1 MIVLVMNLFYTK
13 INSFLKKIKSSVSG
27 FTLLEMVIV
36 ISIMAIITAVTIGYN
51 RGSDDRLVLFSNQ
64 AKVVGVLQRAK
75 SFALQKKEGDD
86 GGLVCAFGV
95 HFEKPRTMIIFRDE
109 ASTPN
114 NGFCKDGF
122 SSMSYDEG
130 EKIEEI
136 ELDVDIEFS
145 SLSCGKDSCDVLFS
159 TPYLD
164 VSGAGTIGLG
174 VVDGEE
180 VAEVE
185 VGSGAQVYS
194 K

>member
-13 INSFLKKIKSSVSG
+13 LNSFLKKIKSSISG

-36 ISIMAIITAVTIGYN
+36 ISIMAIITAVTVGYN
-51 RGSDDRLVLFSNQ
+51 RGSNDKLVLFSNQ

-75 SFALQKKEGDD
+75 SFALQKKEGDE

-95 HFEKPRTMIIFRDE
+95 HFEMPRTMIIFRDE
-109 ASTPN
+109 ASSPN
-114 NGFCKDGF
+114 PGFCGEDSSNMEYDGE
-122 SSMSYDEG
+122 S
-130 EKIEEI
+130 EKIEEVK
-136 ELDVDIEFS
+136 LDPDIAFS
-145 SLSCGKDSCDVLFS
+145 SLSCGKKECDILFS

-164 VSGAGTIGLG
+164 VLGEG
-174 VVDGEE
+174 VVSLSTGDEI
-180 VAEVE
+180 VEVE